1 MGCWVVL
8 CEARGV
14 FTFVI
19 RDLGGCWKG
28 QEVGP
33 IIDGVL
39 HPIIDGVFHP
49 RSSAPHSNEAHF
61 AIFSEG

>member
-1 MGCWVVL
+1 
-8 CEARGV
+8 V

-33 IIDGVL
+33 IIDGML

-49 RSSAPHSNEAHF
+49 RSSAPHLMARSVSRPPVSDDLYDECCDV
-61 AIFSEG
+61 